1 MTFTVSEDQ
10 MTAVLTDGALTL
22 RLIAKNSIDCG
33 GCALRKLCG
42 EPGLIRSPCCSA
54 PFRRNRCFIIWEEVP

>member
-22 RLIAKNSIDCG
+22 RLLAKTSISCG
-33 GCALRKLCG
+33 NCALRNFCG
-42 EPGLIRSPCCSA
+42 GLGRSTCCSA
-54 PFRRNRCFIIWEEVP
+54 RSRRNRRFIIWEEVP